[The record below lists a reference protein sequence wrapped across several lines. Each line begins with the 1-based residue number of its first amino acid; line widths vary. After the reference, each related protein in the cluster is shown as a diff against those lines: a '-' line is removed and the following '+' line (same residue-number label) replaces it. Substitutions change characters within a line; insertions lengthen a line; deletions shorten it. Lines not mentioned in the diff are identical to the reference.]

1 MNLYG
6 DLPIYLFVMPVD
18 VYGYIYINGDY
29 IMDKKDNYNKDNELD
44 ADKII
49 NSVDG
54 EDKFSDEIK
63 ISDEVKVNETDK
75 VSSDDKIS
83 SEGKISDENNVSV
96 NNDNTVILDDIK
108 EMNTTVDVNDFV
120 YTKHFNTT
128 SDIKSKN
135 ADNLSQNL
143 DLDDVVVSEEEI
155 NRQIEESLKKL
166 TEDEVL
172 LSREVFLSNE
182 EIRADVSNQPVSNES
197 ITDQSVNTA
206 SDIAD
211 TAEIDLTKDTTS
223 ADDTNKVSGK
233 VSDKTSNK
241 NTKDNKNSKRKS
253 ADNTKKKFTD
263 NSKVKSEDKGKSKTT
278 DNVKAK
284 SEDNTMTK
292 SLNSSNGK
300 AIDNPP
306 ETQAKKPFYKN
317 KKVIIPA
324 VAALV
329 GIVALIIVINI
340 NNNSYN
346 NTYKKAEQAYAAGNY
361 EEALENYLKA
371 SNSDEGNKNTDMLN
385 HMADTYFRLEK
396 YDQSIATYNQVLKL
410 DEKNGKAV
418 EGLLANYTKKNDVNN
433 INSIL
438 RKYENAG
445 MDEYLA
451 AYDVTAPKASIDS
464 GSYDNSQTIK
474 FTSDENTTIY
484 YTLDGNDPS
493 ETSRIYTRP
502 ITVNEGYTV
511 VSAVAYNSAGVRSKI
526 ATYEYKIDYMIPG
539 TPTLS
544 LSNGKYVSG
553 TTVSVSVPDGA
564 TVYYTI
570 DGSTPTKDSVKYE
583 GEITLPMGHTKLS
596 VVAVNDKSEKTSDVV
611 TGEYDIV
618 NY

>member
-1 MNLYG
+1 
-6 DLPIYLFVMPVD
+6 MP
-18 VYGYIYINGDY
+18 
-29 IMDKKDNYNKDNELD
+29 KDFFEENRT
-44 ADKII
+44 KI
-49 NSVDG
+49 
-54 EDKFSDEIK
+54 EK
-63 ISDEVKVNETDK
+63 IS
-75 VSSDDKIS
+75 
-83 SEGKISDENNVSV
+83 
-96 NNDNTVILDDIK
+96 
-108 EMNTTVDVNDFV
+108 
-120 YTKHFNTT
+120 
-128 SDIKSKN
+128 
-135 ADNLSQNL
+135 
-143 DLDDVVVSEEEI
+143 
-155 NRQIEESLKKL
+155 KKL
-166 TEDEVL
+166 
-172 LSREVFLSNE
+172 
-182 EIRADVSNQPVSNES
+182 
-197 ITDQSVNTA
+197 
-206 SDIAD
+206 
-211 TAEIDLTKDTTS
+211 
-223 ADDTNKVSGK
+223 
-233 VSDKTSNK
+233 
-241 NTKDNKNSKRKS
+241 
-253 ADNTKKKFTD
+253 
-263 NSKVKSEDKGKSKTT
+263 
-278 DNVKAK
+278 
-284 SEDNTMTK
+284 
-292 SLNSSNGK
+292 
-300 AIDNPP
+300 
-306 ETQAKKPFYKN
+306 KN

-464 GSYDNSQTIK
+464 GSYDDSQTIK

-553 TTVSVSVPDGA
+553 TTVSVSVPDGT
-564 TVYYTI
+564 TVYYTT
-570 DGSTPTKDSVKYE
+570 DGSTPTKDSEKYE

>member
-1 MNLYG
+1 
-6 DLPIYLFVMPVD
+6 MPVD

-49 NSVDG
+49 NSADG

-96 NNDNTVILDDIK
+96 NNDNTVILDDTK

-253 ADNTKKKFTD
+253 ADNTKKKSTD
-263 NSKVKSEDKGKSKTT
+263 NSKAKSEDKGKSKTA

-418 EGLLANYTKKNDVNN
+418 EGLLA
-433 INSIL
+433 
-438 RKYENAG
+438 
-445 MDEYLA
+445 
-451 AYDVTAPKASIDS
+451 
-464 GSYDNSQTIK
+464 
-474 FTSDENTTIY
+474 
-484 YTLDGNDPS
+484 
-493 ETSRIYTRP
+493 
-502 ITVNEGYTV
+502 TVNEGYTV

-553 TTVSVSVPDGA
+553 TTVSVSVPDGT
-564 TVYYTI
+564 TVYYTT